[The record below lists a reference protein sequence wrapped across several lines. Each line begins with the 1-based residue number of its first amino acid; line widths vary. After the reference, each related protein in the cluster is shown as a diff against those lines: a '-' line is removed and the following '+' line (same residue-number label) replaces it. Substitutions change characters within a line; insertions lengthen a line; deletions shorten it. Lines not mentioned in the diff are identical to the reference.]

1 MVKISVHIPL
11 RESGTRARKDD
22 SVMATPLP
30 APDSPRTCRYGTAD
44 DFAMHRIMTGAAAFL
59 GGTANVIMQLAHR
72 PVAYGVLESTVDSGK
87 LTVHPFKRLRTT
99 LTYLA
104 VALMG
109 TEDERAAYRAAV
121 NTSHRAIRSTPHSP
135 VRYNAFDPEL
145 QLWVAACLYQG
156 VVDIERR
163 MHGEWDDDTAEV
175 FYLFAAR
182 LGTSLQMRPELWPAD
197 RESFAAYW
205 RSGLAACAI
214 DDRTRAYLTGLI
226 DLTMVPRPL
235 RVFAPFHRFVVTGLL
250 PPELRGQMR
259 LSWTP
264 RQERGLAVLLRAVGI
279 VTRAVPNTVRLFPMN
294 WFLADFRRR
303 RRLGRPLV

>member
-1 MVKISVHIPL
+1 
-11 RESGTRARKDD
+11 
-22 SVMATPLP
+22 MAAPLP
-30 APDSPRTCRYGTAD
+30 APDPAPSCRYGTPD

-121 NTSHRAIRSTPHSP
+121 NTSHRSIRSTPQSP

-163 MHGEWDDDTAEV
+163 MHGEWDEATADV
-175 FYLFAAR
+175 FHLFAAR

-197 RESFAAYW
+197 RAAFAAYW
-205 RSGLAACAI
+205 RSGLAACSI

-226 DLTMVPRPL
+226 DLTMLPRPL
-235 RVFAPFHRFVVTGLL
+235 RLFAPLQRFVVTGLL
-250 PPELRGQMR
+250 PPELRAEMQLPWSPRRER
-259 LSWTP
+259 L
-264 RQERGLAVLLRAVGI
+264 LAVLLRTVGA
-279 VTRAVPNTVRLFPMN
+279 VTRAMPSAVRLFPMN
-294 WFLADFRRR
+294 YFLADFRRR